1 MRIRLLP
8 VLIVVALLAVGLR
21 LGDLWQGLS
30 RTALAQGGQDQA
42 VSSPTP
48 VGEPER
54 GGQPPAETAAKPAG
68 PQPIDPFSLTDSE
81 IELLQKLAARR
92 EQIEMRALEIER
104 RAALLSAAETRIED
118 RIAELKALQ
127 GRIEALLQLRD
138 EQEEAQLRS
147 LVKIYQNMK
156 PKDAARI
163 FEELEMPVLLEVID
177 RMSERKSAPI
187 LAKMKPSKAK
197 SVTVQLAERH
207 KVPLELK

>member
-8 VLIVVALLAVGLR
+8 VLIVVALLAAGLR
-21 LGDLWQGLS
+21 LGDLWQGVS
-30 RTALAQGGQDQA
+30 RTAMAQGGQAAAATSPVSAGDQG
-42 VSSPTP
+42 T
-48 VGEPER
+48 
-54 GGQPPAETAAKPAG
+54 GGQAPARTAAEPAG

-81 IELLQKLAARR
+81 IELLQKLAERR
-92 EQIEMRALEIER
+92 EEIEMRAVEVER
-104 RAALLSAAETRIED
+104 RATLLSAAETRIED
-118 RIAELKALQ
+118 RIAELKVLQ
-127 GRIEALLQLRD
+127 GRIEELLQLRD

-177 RMSERKSAPI
+177 RRSERKSAPI